1 MMLSAFKYR
10 IYPTK
15 EQRVFLEKH
24 FGACR
29 YVYNY
34 FLDLRAREYKENKRS
49 ISGLE
54 CKRMLIPLKKT
65 NKWLKE
71 INSQSLQEAV
81 LNLEKAYQR
90 FFKGLGKYPV
100 FKRKRNHQSFTV
112 PQHFFVEGNL
122 FYIPKLKQGIRIKLH
137 RPIDGVPSS
146 LTISRAPSGKYYAS
160 FSCETLMP
168 EVRNKPAGIIGID
181 LGITSFIATSNKQKV
196 DHPACLR
203 KSERKLA
210 RYQRLLSKKKNGSN
224 NKSKQRLKVALL
236 HEKISNQRHDF
247 LHKLSRK
254 IVDENQAVYLESLNV
269 KGMMQNRHL
278 SKSIADSGWSEF
290 ARQLK
295 YKGEWYGTKVV
306 QIGRFVPSTKTC
318 SACDAVNHDLS
329 LKDRVWTCPSCKTIH
344 DRDINAATVIKK
356 VGQDMPDIKPV
367 EKRASVLSFKRK
379 GKPASMKQ
387 EAHVKMHE
395 VLTP

>member
-1 MMLSAFKYR
+1 MTLKAFKYR
-10 IYPTK
+10 IYPTE
-15 EQRVFLEKH
+15 EQSVFLEKH

-29 YVYNY
+29 FVYNY
-34 FLDLRAREYKENKRS
+34 FLDLRSKEYKENRRS
-49 ISGLE
+49 VSGLE
-54 CKRMLIPLKKT
+54 CKRMLVPLKKT
-65 NKWLKE
+65 NEWLKE

-100 FKRKRNHQSFTV
+100 FKKKRNHQSFTV
-112 PQHFFVEGNL
+112 PQHFSIDGNL
-122 FYIPKLKQGIRIKLH
+122 FYIAKLKTGIQIKLH
-137 RPIDGVPSS
+137 RPIDGIPSS
-146 LTISRAPSGKYYAS
+146 LTISRTPSGKYYVS

-168 EVRNKPAGIIGID
+168 EVKNKPAATMGID
-181 LGITSFIATSNKQKV
+181 LGLTSFIATSNKEKV

-203 KSERKLA
+203 KSEKKLA
-210 RYQRLLSKKKNGSN
+210 RLQRSLSKKKNGSN
-224 NKSKQRLKVALL
+224 NKNKQRLKVAVL
-236 HEKISNQRHDF
+236 HEKVSNQRHDF

-269 KGMMQNRHL
+269 KGMMKNRHL

-295 YKGEWYGTKVV
+295 YKGEWYGTRVV

-318 SACDAVNHDLS
+318 CICNAVNHDLS

-344 DRDINAATVIKK
+344 DRDINAAIVIKK

-379 GKPASMKQ
+379 GKPASVKQ
-387 EAHVKMHE
+387 EAHVKMHG
-395 VLTP
+395 VSTP